1 MSKRTP
7 LKIPKR
13 VTLGEKRYEIVE
25 VPVGK
30 HHGSIYYDEK
40 RIVLSRKLKS
50 GRRTTVEDREDTYL
64 HEITHGILEAMGS
77 RMYRNEAFV
86 TKFAHLLHTALTTAR
101 Y

>member
-13 VTLGEKRYEIVE
+13 VTVGEKRFAIVE
-25 VPVGK
+25 VPVGT
-30 HHGSIYYDEK
+30 HHGTIYYNEG

-64 HEITHGILEAMGS
+64 HELTHGILEAMGS
-77 RMYRNEAFV
+77 HMYRNEAFV
-86 TKFAHLLHTALTTAR
+86 SKFASLLHTALTTAR